1 MSASRAALS
10 ALALGLV
17 IGACASRPKPVEPLR
32 PAALPKA
39 PRPVAPSIAPADYV
53 AAAGAIDLYVIKASE
68 MALQRSL
75 AARIQE
81 VATRLIGAHQ
91 GSSAQLSFGGRRLN
105 LLPSGEIAPRFRALL
120 QQLAASSD
128 FDREYA
134 RQMKAIHDE
143 ATLLHSNYAL
153 SGTSPTLV
161 PIAKAL
167 APVMEQQR
175 RLVSYL

>member
-1 MSASRAALS
+1 MSALRASICALV
-10 ALALGLV
+10 LALIV
-17 IGACASRPKPVEPLR
+17 GACASRPKPAEPVR
-32 PAALPKA
+32 PASLPKV
-39 PRPVAPSIAPADYV
+39 PRPVAPAIAPADYV
-53 AAAGAIDLYVIKASE
+53 AAAAAIDLYVIKASE
-68 MALQRSL
+68 MALQRSSAL
-75 AARIQE
+75 RVRE
-81 VATRLIGAHQ
+81 VAERLIVAHR

-105 LLPSGEIAPRFRALL
+105 LLPSAEIAPRYRGLL
-120 QQLAASSD
+120 QQLAASAD

-134 RQMKAIHDE
+134 RQMKMVHDE
-143 ATLLHSNYAL
+143 AALLHSSYAL

>member
-1 MSASRAALS
+1 MS
-10 ALALGLV
+10 ALALAL
-17 IGACASRPKPVEPLR
+17 ILGACSSRPKPAEPLR
-32 PAALPKA
+32 PASLPKVSK
-39 PRPVAPSIAPADYV
+39 PVAPSMAPAEYV
-53 AAAGAIDLYVIKASE
+53 AAAGAIDIYVIKASE
-68 MALQRSL
+68 MALQRSS
-75 AARIQE
+75 AARVRE

-91 GSSAQLSFGGRRLN
+91 GSAAQLSFGGRRLN
-105 LLPSGEIAPRFRALL
+105 LLPSAEIAPRYRALL

-134 RQMKAIHDE
+134 RQMKAVHDE
-143 ATLLHSNYAL
+143 AALLHSNYAA
-153 SGTSPTLV
+153 SGTSPTLI